1 MFFKRGLAAILA
13 AVTVVGLAGCGDSD
27 KAADTD
33 EATVKDGFVE
43 KKVEPVN
50 FDSGV
55 ELTSDCYHFI
65 YALGNAPATIDAAK
79 FFKMR
84 LEQESKGTLSCDIYT
99 DNVLGSMTSFW
110 QQTQR

>member
-55 ELTSDCYHFI
+55 
-65 YALGNAPATIDAAK
+65 
-79 FFKMR
+79 
-84 LEQESKGTLSCDIYT
+84 
-99 DNVLGSMTSFW
+99 
-110 QQTQR
+110 

>member
-50 FDSGV
+50 FDSG
-55 ELTSDCYHFI
+55 ELCNTQNKRDC
-65 YALGNAPATIDAAK
+65 
-79 FFKMR
+79 
-84 LEQESKGTLSCDIYT
+84 IYT
-99 DNVLGSMTSFW
+99 L
-110 QQTQR
+110 